1 MIKASHLLT
10 FAKVAELKNI
20 SLAAEAL
27 HRSQPAVSGQL
38 KVLQE
43 SFTQPLYERKGM
55 GIELT
60 ELGEALLP
68 YAQRQAKI
76 LIDAETFR
84 LQMEYDQVVSLKVGA
99 STSIANYALP
109 TLIARFHKEYPMIK
123 VDLLVGNTQKI
134 LNNLTSLDAAFVEGR
149 VQGIKNTGY
158 FPTAWKQ
165 DELIVIM
172 PTNHA
177 LAKMDHITL
186 KSLHDYPIIMREVGS
201 GTREMIELAFKQKL
215 DIEIEPV
222 IELYSTE
229 SIKEAVRVGL
239 GIALVSKLAVETLPS
254 TIHWRSL
261 AEEDRIIRPLSML
274 LPDLGANTHWIR
286 AFIR

>member
-1 MIKASHLLT
+1 MIKANHLLT

-38 KVLQE
+38 KALQE
-43 SFTQPLYERKGM
+43 SFTEPLYERKGM

-60 ELGEALLP
+60 ELGKALLP
-68 YAQRQAKI
+68 YAQRQTKL

-84 LQMEYDQVVSLKVGA
+84 LQIEHDQVVTIKVGA
-99 STSIANYALP
+99 STTIANYALP
-109 TLIARFHKEYPMIK
+109 RLIAQFHKDYPMIK
-123 VDLLVGNTQKI
+123 VDVLVGNTQKI
-134 LNNLTSLDAAFVEGR
+134 LNSLTSLDAAFVEGR
-149 VQGIKNTGY
+149 VHGIKNTGY
-158 FPTAWKQ
+158 YPTAWKQ

-172 PTNHA
+172 PDNHP
-177 LAKMDHITL
+177 LAEVEEITL
-186 KSLHDYPIIMREVGS
+186 KSIYEYPLILREQGS
-201 GTREMIELAFKQKL
+201 GTREMIELAYKQRL
-215 DIEIEPV
+215 DIEIKSV

-239 GIALVSKLAVETLPS
+239 GIALVSKMAIETLPP
-254 TIHWRSL
+254 TIQWRSL
-261 AEEDRIIRPLSML
+261 TEDDRIIRQLSML
-274 LPDLGANTHWIR
+274 LPDLGHNTHWIR

>member
-1 MIKASHLLT
+1 MIKASYLLT

-38 KVLQE
+38 KALQE

-84 LQMEYDQVVSLKVGA
+84 LQMEYDQVVTLKVGA
-99 STSIANYALP
+99 STTIANYALP

-123 VDLLVGNTQKI
+123 VDVLVGNTQKI
-134 LNNLTSLDAAFVEGR
+134 LNNLTSLDAALVEGR
-149 VQGIKNTGY
+149 VHGIKNTGY

-172 PTNHA
+172 PEKHPLVNVEE
-177 LAKMDHITL
+177 ITL
-186 KSLHDYPIIMREVGS
+186 ESIYQYPIIMREQGS
-201 GTREMIELAFKQKL
+201 GTREMIELAFKQRL
-215 DIEIEPV
+215 DLEIEPI

-239 GIALVSKLAVETLPS
+239 GIALVSKLAVETLPP

-261 AEEDRIIRPLSML
+261 SEEDRIIRPLSML